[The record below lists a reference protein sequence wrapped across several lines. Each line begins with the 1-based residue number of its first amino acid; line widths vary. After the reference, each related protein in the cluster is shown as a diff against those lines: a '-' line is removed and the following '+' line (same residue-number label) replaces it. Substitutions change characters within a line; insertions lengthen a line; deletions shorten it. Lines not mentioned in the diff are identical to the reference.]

1 MCRCDCCTVYSVVAD
16 IRGTRTRRKSWLTF
30 FFFLLLLYVCG
41 VCCGERIFR
50 ERREKTIKRWLH
62 RLSRVTMLLSSTLS
76 SRLHSRWLE
85 LFIFFFCSLALLLV
99 RCNSMCTFPLSLL
112 RFAPPPPSL
121 LLCLFR
127 MTVYP
132 QYGRYHIRGKKEK
145 KKTITLLS
153 LFYSLP
159 VRPVVRKDA
168 NVPHVWVAAG
178 DRCDL
183 FRLHPR
189 LRLHPILDADV
200 VSRAEHLATH
210 LRRRRTGPTRICTL
224 HGSRG
229 RVQQPGRDAAHL
241 RQGSSA

>member
-30 FFFLLLLYVCG
+30 FFCCCCTCALYAVARTFLEKEEKRESNAGCIGSAELQCSPAQRLAVDCIHVGLSFSFFFVHWHCCSYDVIACAPLRSLSFDLPPLLLLS
-41 VCCGERIFR
+41 F
-50 ERREKTIKRWLH
+50 
-62 RLSRVTMLLSSTLS
+62 
-76 SRLHSRWLE
+76 
-85 LFIFFFCSLALLLV
+85 
-99 RCNSMCTFPLSLL
+99 
-112 RFAPPPPSL
+112 
-121 LLCLFR
+121 FR
-127 MTVYP
+127 MTIYP
-132 QYGRYHIRGKKEK
+132 QYGRYRIRGKKEK
-145 KKTITLLS
+145 KTHS
-153 LFYSLP
+153 NVAFFLFYSLP

-168 NVPHVWVAAG
+168 NIPHAWVAAG
-178 DRCDL
+178 DWCDL

-210 LRRRRTGPTRICTL
+210 LRRRRTGPTRVCTL
-224 HGSRG
+224 YGSRG

>member
-1 MCRCDCCTVYSVVAD
+1 MFFEQRHTNDKREGAYIDAHMCRCDCCTVYSVVAD

-112 RFAPPPPSL
+112 RFAPPPPLPPPLPFSYDSL
-121 LLCLFR
+121 SS
-127 MTVYP
+127 
-132 QYGRYHIRGKKEK
+132 IRKVSYKRKEGKKK
-145 KKTITLLS
+145 NN
-153 LFYSLP
+153 
-159 VRPVVRKDA
+159 
-168 NVPHVWVAAG
+168 NVA
-178 DRCDL
+178 
-183 FRLHPR
+183 F
-189 LRLHPILDADV
+189 
-200 VSRAEHLATH
+200 
-210 LRRRRTGPTRICTL
+210 
-224 HGSRG
+224 
-229 RVQQPGRDAAHL
+229 
-241 RQGSSA
+241 